1 MTYNINTQQHPIQ
14 SGFNEKTTA
23 QEIIKGT
30 DLTGKQPFQQNI
42 TSLKVTEAISILRE
56 IDPDTDAVLTD
67 PEEPGKLTWSDLWKK
82 LYVQYAFG
90 AVLIPDGQ
98 KFIHFQQKF

>member
-67 PEEPGKLTWSDLWKK
+67 PEEPGKLTWSDL
-82 LYVQYAFG
+82 
-90 AVLIPDGQ
+90 
-98 KFIHFQQKF
+98 